1 VSAPKTILFDFDGTL
16 ADSFVIA
23 VGIFN
28 QLSSEFG
35 YRPVQDAEIPAAR
48 KMGARQVMQ
57 EFGIRATVMPALAQR
72 GLRLLHERIAD
83 IKPFAG
89 IPEVLSELKS
99 QGHRLGILTSNSKDN
114 VTAFLKRHDLE
125 IFEFICSS
133 SRLFGKAREIRRLL
147 KEKKISPQEVI
158 FIGDECRDIE
168 AGHKA
173 GIQMIAVTWGYN
185 TPEALAA
192 LRPAL
197 LVDHPEEIPVRVSRW
212 ESL

>member
-16 ADSFVIA
+16 ADSFAIA

-28 QLSSEFG
+28 QLSGEFG
-35 YRPVQDAEIPAAR
+35 YRPVREEEIPAAR

-72 GLRLLHERIAD
+72 GLRLLHARIQD
-83 IKPFAG
+83 IEPFAG
-89 IPEVLSELKS
+89 IPEILAELKS

-114 VTAFLKRHDLE
+114 VTAFLQRHDLE

-147 KEKKISPQEVI
+147 KEHKISPQDVV

-197 LVDHPEEIPVRVSRW
+197 MVDHPEEIPAQIRGW
-212 ESL
+212 DSL